1 LFTPQSAKPSYTGN
15 IVILCNEQTQS
26 QAEYT
31 IMMFQGATKVT
42 VIGSQTA
49 GADGNVTE
57 VVLPGG
63 YAASF
68 SGLGI
73 YYPDGT
79 PTQRIGIKIDI
90 PVKPTLEAIRN
101 NRDKVL
107 QRAMQYIANGK

>member
-1 LFTPQSAKPSYTGN
+1 
-15 IVILCNEQTQS
+15 
-26 QAEYT
+26 
-31 IMMFQGATKVT
+31 MMFQGATNVT

-63 YAASF
+63 YSASF

-79 PTQRIGIKIDI
+79 PTQRVGIKIDI
-90 PVKPTLEAIRN
+90 PVKPTLQGIRN
-101 NRDKVL
+101 NKDEVL
-107 QRAMQYIANGK
+107 QRGLQYIASGR